1 MKVNL
6 VLSIAVLIFAFS
18 SCEKNDKP
26 GAAGKYPPD
35 MANAWI
41 QMQIRLTR
49 STAGYNS
56 LVSDRSFGYAGI
68 TKYEALA
75 AAIPGNRCLFIANR
89 RKPRGN

>member
-1 MKVNL
+1 MHFQV
-6 VLSIAVLIFAFS
+6 A
-18 SCEKNDKP
+18 KNDKP
-26 GAAGKYPPD
+26 GAAGKYPAD

-68 TKYEALA
+68 TMYQALA
-75 AAIPGNRCLFIANR
+75 AAIPGNRCLVIANR
-89 RKPRGN
+89 RNPRGNR

>member
-18 SCEKNDKP
+18 VCEKNDKP
-26 GAAGKYPPD
+26 GAAGKYPAD
-35 MANAWI
+35 LANAWI

-68 TKYEALA
+68 TMYKPWL
-75 AAIPGNRCLFIANR
+75 PLFPPTGLCY
-89 RKPRGN
+89 RK